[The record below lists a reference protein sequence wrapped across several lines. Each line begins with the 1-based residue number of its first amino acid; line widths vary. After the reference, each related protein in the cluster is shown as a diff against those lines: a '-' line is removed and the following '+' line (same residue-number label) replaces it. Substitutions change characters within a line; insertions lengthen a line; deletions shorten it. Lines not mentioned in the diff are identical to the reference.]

1 MQNTVNQRPVQK
13 RPTQKEVAERAGV
26 SQGVVS
32 QVLNNRQGAI
42 RVNPVTRARVL
53 QTIQDMGYAPN
64 IAARSLVGGR
74 THIMG
79 VFTYEPVFPT
89 DTRNF
94 FYPFLEGI
102 EEQAAALN
110 YDLLLHTRSAGMT
123 GGRRVYQNNSSRLS
137 LTDGTLILGELG
149 EAGRREEVARLIGE
163 GHPVVFLGRRDLPG
177 LTPAWVAADYASATE
192 RAVGELMALGHRQIL
207 YLGGTRNHE
216 SAADREAGYRQGML
230 GGGGRPEVQRLEPV
244 EISPGL
250 VAGVISG
257 GTSGLLIEN
266 DDLAG
271 QWLEMGARSG
281 LLAPQDY
288 SFAVLGDPISSR
300 PRTRP
305 WAALEIPRRE
315 MGQEAVRVLNSLLT
329 GGDVETL
336 RLPCRWV
343 PGDTL
348 GPAPIRAGRP

>member
-1 MQNTVNQRPVQK
+1 MQNTIKK

-32 QVLNNRQGAI
+32 QVLNDRQGAI
-42 RVNPVTRARVL
+42 RVNPDTRKRVL
-53 QTIQDMGYAPN
+53 QTIEEMGYAPN

-102 EEQAAALN
+102 EEAAAALN
-110 YDLLLHTRSAGMT
+110 YDLLLHTRSAGT
-123 GGRRVYQNNSSRLS
+123 AGGRRVYQNSSSRLS

-149 EAGRREEVARLIGE
+149 EPSRIGEVARLIGE
-163 GHPVVFLGRRDLPG
+163 GHPVVFLGRRELPG
-177 LTPAWVAADYASATE
+177 LSPAWVAADYVRGTAQ
-192 RAVGELMALGHRQIL
+192 AVDELMKLGHRRLL

-216 SAADREAGYRQGML
+216 SADDREAGYRQRML
-230 GGGGRPEVQRLEPV
+230 
-244 EISPGL
+244 
-250 VAGVISG
+250 SG
-257 GTSGLLIEN
+257 GETPQVRRVDPSEVTAELVTRVHASGVSGLLIEN
-266 DDLAG
+266 DELAVR
-271 QWLEMGARSG
+271 WLETAASAG
-281 LLAPQDY
+281 LCAPQDY
-288 SFAVLGDPISSR
+288 SFAVLGDPISPR

-305 WAALEIPRRE
+305 WAALEIPRRK
-315 MGQEAVRVLNSLLT
+315 MGEEAVRVLNGLLN
-329 GGDVETL
+329 GGPAETL
-336 RLPCRWV
+336 SLPCRWV

-348 GPAPIRAGRP
+348 GLGPLGGLT

>member
-1 MQNTVNQRPVQK
+1 MQNTVKTRPTQK

-32 QVLNNRQGAI
+32 QVLNDRQGTI
-42 RVNPVTRARVL
+42 RVHPVTRERVL
-53 QTIQDMGYAPN
+53 QTIEEMGYAPN

-102 EEQAAALN
+102 EEAAAALN
-110 YDLLLHTRSAGMT
+110 YDLLLHTRSAGT
-123 GGRRVYQNNSSRLS
+123 EGGRRVYQNSSSRLS

-149 EAGRREEVARLIGE
+149 EPSRIGEVARLIGE
-163 GHPVVFLGRRDLPG
+163 GHPVVFLGRRELPG
-177 LTPAWVAADYASATE
+177 LSPAWVAADYVSGTE
-192 RAVGELMALGHRQIL
+192 QAVTELVRLGHRRLL

-230 GGGGRPEVQRLEPV
+230 RLGETPRV
-244 EISPGL
+244 RRVDPSEISAAL
-250 VAGVISG
+250 AARVHASGV
-257 GTSGLLIEN
+257 TGLLIEN
-266 DDLAG
+266 DELAAR
-271 QWLEMGARSG
+271 WLETATRAG
-281 LLAPQDY
+281 LSAPQDY
-288 SFAVLGDPISSR
+288 SFAVLGDPISAR
-300 PRTRP
+300 PRPRP

-315 MGQEAVRVLNSLLT
+315 MGQEAVRVLNALLN
-329 GGDVETL
+329 GRHVETL
-336 RLPCRWV
+336 SLPCRWR

-348 GPAPIRAGRP
+348 GPVSQGGGPK

>member
-1 MQNTVNQRPVQK
+1 MQNTVKK

-32 QVLNNRQGAI
+32 QVLNGRQGAI
-42 RVNPVTRARVL
+42 RVNPDTRERVL
-53 QTIQDMGYAPN
+53 QTIEEMGYAPN

-102 EEQAAALN
+102 EDAAAALN
-110 YDLLLHTRSAGMT
+110 YDLLLHTRSAGT
-123 GGRRVYQNNSSRLS
+123 EGGRRVYQNSSSRLS

-149 EAGRREEVARLIGE
+149 EPSRVSEVARLIGE
-163 GHPVVFLGRRDLPG
+163 GHPLVFLGRRELPG
-177 LTPAWVAADYASATE
+177 LSPAWVAADYVSGTQQ
-192 RAVGELMALGHRQIL
+192 VVDELMKLGHRRLL

-216 SAADREAGYRQGML
+216 SAADREAGYRQGMR
-230 GGGGRPEVQRLEPV
+230 GGEEPARVRRVDPSEMTPELAAQVHA
-244 EISPGL
+244 S
-250 VAGVISG
+250 GV
-257 GTSGLLIEN
+257 TGLLIEN
-266 DDLAG
+266 DELAVR
-271 QWLEMGARSG
+271 WLETSAQAG
-281 LLAPQDY
+281 LSSPQHS
-288 SFAVLGDPISSR
+288 SFVVLGDPLSPR
-300 PRTRP
+300 PGIRP

-315 MGQEAVRVLNSLLT
+315 MGRAAVRVLNTLLN
-329 GGDVETL
+329 GGPAETL
-336 RLPCRWV
+336 SLPCRWV

-348 GPAPIRAGRP
+348 GRGPHGASQP